1 MTDMEDSAEELI
13 RTIAKFA
20 GHIFGGTALF
30 FLVAGAAL
38 LLHYFV
44 QWVATQGMPVL
55 IVETLG
61 GLEYL
66 LFAADVIVFG
76 CWIVVSML
84 VTLRHIWDISRYR

>member
-1 MTDMEDSAEELI
+1 MEESAESLI
-13 RTIAKFA
+13 RTVAKFT

-55 IVETLG
+55 IVETLR

-76 CWIVVSML
+76 NWIIVSML
-84 VTLRHIWDISRYR
+84 VTLRHIWDIRRHP

>member
-1 MTDMEDSAEELI
+1 MEEWPESLI
-13 RTIAKFA
+13 KTVAKFT

-38 LLHYFV
+38 LLHFFV
-44 QWVATQGMPVL
+44 QWLATQGMPVF
-55 IVETLG
+55 IVETLR

-76 CWIVVSML
+76 NWIIVSML
-84 VTLRHIWDISRYR
+84 VTLRETWDIWRYR